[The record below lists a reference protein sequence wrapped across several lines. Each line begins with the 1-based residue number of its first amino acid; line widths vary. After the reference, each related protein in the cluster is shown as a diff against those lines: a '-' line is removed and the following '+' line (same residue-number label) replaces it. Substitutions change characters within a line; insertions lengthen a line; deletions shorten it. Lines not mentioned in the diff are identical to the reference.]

1 MATAHD
7 AERLLTDPAFIE
19 ATSGLREAIVKQ
31 IESLELGG
39 SEAKESHA
47 IELIRLLQT
56 GKKYQRLLSAMAE
69 FGRLKE
75 SDLERKKRFRM
86 AGLG

>member
-1 MATAHD
+1 MATTHD
-7 AERLLTDPAFIE
+7 AERLLTDPAFLE
-19 ATSGLREAIVKQ
+19 ATNGLREAIVKQ
-31 IESLELGG
+31 IESLELDG
-39 SEAKESHA
+39 SKEKQDHV
-47 IELIRLLQT
+47 IELARLLQT

-86 AGLG
+86 AGIG

>member
-7 AERLLTDPAFIE
+7 AARLLTDPAWTE
-19 ATSGLREAIVKQ
+19 ATEGLREAIVKQ
-31 IESLELGG
+31 IESLELDG
-39 SEAKESHA
+39 SEEKEAHA
-47 IELIRLLQT
+47 IELIRLLQA

-69 FGRLKE
+69 FGKLKD

-86 AGLG
+86 AGIG